1 MDLHNTFLLTLLS
14 LLLSVCSVISES
26 CTFYTSATTLVRT
39 CTTGC
44 CDTGC
49 CTDDYQTLAIILG
62 TVFGCL
68 LLVFIIALV
77 VVCVTRDRWSK
88 RVNPKNKGSKQTKKN
103 EDVMLTDMETNNTA
117 SV

>member
-1 MDLHNTFLLTLLS
+1 MDLINIQAFSLIFLLQ
-14 LLLSVCSVISES
+14 VCSVVSES

-44 CDTGC
+44 CDSGC
-49 CTDDYQTLAIILG
+49 CADDYKSLAIILG

-68 LLVFIIALV
+68 LLIFIIAIV
-77 VVCVTRDRWSK
+77 VVCLTRDRWSK
-88 RVNPKNKGSKQTKKN
+88 RVNPIPKDSVQKKRN
-103 EDVMLTDMETNNTA
+103 DDVMLTDMETNNTA